1 MILWRLIL
9 SKWIQLRLILWR
21 WKVEIVAGEEVLL
34 MLSFVFDKFGKV
46 ILVYSAL
53 VQLSSLYHYG
63 FAKIGPGWSYHGP
76 WFGDFWMK
84 LIYMFLQGQEQGKA
98 TVNEEVPIWNHLTW
112 RWLECVY
119 S

>member
-1 MILWRLIL
+1 M
-9 SKWIQLRLILWR
+9 S
-21 WKVEIVAGEEVLL
+21 GEDVLL

-76 WFGDFWMK
+76 WFGDFWM
-84 LIYMFLQGQEQGKA
+84 IYMFLQGQEQGKA
-98 TVNEEVPIWNHLTW
+98 TVNEEVPIWNH
-112 RWLECVY
+112 
-119 S
+119 